1 MGPQCLWNIKGLHW
15 LSWLFNP
22 CIIASL
28 HFYQPIQNKSCW
40 LFADPGDCEIRDSW
54 LQHQDIVKQQC
65 KTHHWNKVM
74 VRKFLESQLP
84 PSLCSIIKYSLTL
97 TPSFFL
103 LLPLLPPRK
112 RKQAV
117 RTANPGTNRIPKI
130 IRSILTS
137 SLSSMILTLSWGRL
151 KWQTFLNKLHFN
163 PYKFHFLL
171 SNYIHQLGSCS
182 IISLQFTFTRPI
194 DFLQ

>member
-1 MGPQCLWNIKGLHW
+1 MVPQSLWSTKGLRW
-15 LSWLFNP
+15 LSWVLFNP

-28 HFYQPIQNKSCW
+28 HFYYPIQNKSCW
-40 LFADPGDCEIRDSW
+40 LFADPCDCEIRDSR
-54 LQHQDIVKQQC
+54 LQHQEIGKQQC

-74 VRKFLESQLP
+74 VRDFWNHSYHH
-84 PSLCSIIKYSLTL
+84 LCSIIKYSFTL

-117 RTANPGTNRIPKI
+117 RTANPGTSRIPKI
-130 IRSILTS
+130 IKSMLTS
-137 SLSSMILTLSWGRL
+137 SLSSKILTSSWGRL

-163 PYKFHFLL
+163 QYKFHFLL

-182 IISLQFTFTRPI
+182 IIRARFTFTRPI
-194 DFLQ
+194 DVLQ